1 MPTYVSLIHWTD
13 QGIKNY
19 KDTTTRAADFSKLVE
34 SSGGRVR
41 ELLWTVGEYDLV
53 TVVDFPDDETS
64 TAALL
69 QVGSLGSIRSNTL
82 RAFNAEEMGAIIRRA
97 GYSKRGLRH
106 IPVSGTGP
114 RSKAGFRS
122 PDLTDERSGIRAGVR
137 ARPPFRRL
145 RLTAT
150 AAANGRRQRFG
161 ASAARLQISPRLG
174 VCHA

>member
-82 RAFNAEEMGAIIRRA
+82 RAFNAEEMGAII
-97 GYSKRGLRH
+97 G
-106 IPVSGTGP
+106 
-114 RSKAGFRS
+114 
-122 PDLTDERSGIRAGVR
+122 R
-137 ARPPFRRL
+137 AR
-145 RLTAT
+145 
-150 AAANGRRQRFG
+150 
-161 ASAARLQISPRLG
+161 
-174 VCHA
+174 